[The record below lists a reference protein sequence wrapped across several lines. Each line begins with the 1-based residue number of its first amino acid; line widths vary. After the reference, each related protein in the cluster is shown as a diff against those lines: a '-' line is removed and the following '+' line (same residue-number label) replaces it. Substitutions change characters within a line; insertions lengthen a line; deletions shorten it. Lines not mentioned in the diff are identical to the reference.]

1 MTISSEEFD
10 EYDIYESPTTI
21 AFHLREFTVG
31 ICYSWLAN
39 DCLIPPQASI
49 TFADSLSQSLE
60 FRFTDPAAPLF
71 IDLEGDNV
79 ESLFVIS
86 TSQVH
91 GVTTS
96 TQRTSSQ
103 AVNTR
108 KRERSGSEAPRIKK
122 SMKVVQP
129 ANGER
134 YDNQLRQNSRAPGSM
149 LPPSA
154 PLPSIIANRS
164 TFNAAA
170 SHGFNQV
177 PGPSGSEWARRDEP
191 LFLPASQ
198 LSVAEEAVIRSTGL
212 GIETMNAAELAEM
225 LEGEGEEVDFSHVSQ
240 SQTMFYNNDAML
252 VDERDS
258 LELVDDSGLDATQSS
273 RCDKVCYAPYI

>member
-1 MTISSEEFD
+1 VLLSVAKRCPIS
-10 EYDIYESPTTI
+10 
-21 AFHLREFTVG
+21 L
-31 ICYSWLAN
+31 
-39 DCLIPPQASI
+39 QASI
-49 TFADSLSQSLE
+49 TFADSISQPLE

-91 GVTTS
+91 GVTPS

-103 AVNTR
+103 VVNTR
-108 KRERSGSEAPRIKK
+108 KRERSESETPRIKK

-129 ANGER
+129 ANAET
-134 YDNQLRQNSRAPGSM
+134 YDNQLRQTSRAPGSM
-149 LPPSA
+149 PPPSV
-154 PLPSIIANRS
+154 PLPSIIANRF

-170 SHGFNQV
+170 SHGSNQV
-177 PGPSGSEWARRDEP
+177 AGPSAGGHNEP
-191 LFLPASQ
+191 LFFPASQ

-212 GIETMNAAELAEM
+212 GIENMNAAELAEM
-225 LEGEGEEVDFSHVSQ
+225 LEGDGEEVDFSHMSQ
-240 SQTMFYNNDAML
+240 PAMPNLSQTMFYGNDAMP
-252 VDERDS
+252 VDESDS

-273 RCDKVCYAPYI
+273 GCEKVCCAF

>member
-1 MTISSEEFD
+1 LSNF
-10 EYDIYESPTTI
+10 
-21 AFHLREFTVG
+21 
-31 ICYSWLAN
+31 
-39 DCLIPPQASI
+39 PQASI
-49 TFADSLSQSLE
+49 TFADSMSQSLE

-103 AVNTR
+103 VINSR
-108 KRERSGSEAPRIKK
+108 KRERSESEAPRIKK

-129 ANGER
+129 ANPEA
-134 YDNQLRQNSRAPGSM
+134 YDRQNSRAPGSM
-149 LPPSA
+149 PPPSI

-170 SHGFNQV
+170 SYGSNQA
-177 PGPSGSEWARRDEP
+177 PGPSGAERARRDEP

-212 GIETMNAAELAEM
+212 GIEIMNAAELAEM
-225 LEGEGEEVDFSHVSQ
+225 LEGDGEEVDFSHVSQ
-240 SQTMFYNNDAML
+240 SQMPNQSQTMPYNNDAMQ

-258 LELVDDSGLDATQSS
+258 LELVDDSGLDATQSN
-273 RCDKVCYAPYI
+273 RYDKVR